1 MKPTRKVKG
10 SNSLETE
17 MGSEGPSEE
26 AQMIVRAAK
35 ESGVTL
41 RLIGGFAIRFH
52 CHGKHSAHLRAYNDI
67 DLFGLSKES
76 ERISLVF
83 RKLGYSP
90 NAEYNFLYGQTRL
103 QFIDE
108 KRQKSV
114 DVFLDKFR
122 MGHTLDFRRRLSLD
136 DLTIPITDLLLTK
149 LQVVQLSAKD
159 VKDIIAIVEDH
170 EITHN
175 EGSEIL
181 NVDRIADQCSK
192 DWGLY
197 KTIAQDLEKVDQ
209 LIREEEFGVVDDQ
222 ELVLKLNTIHDSIM
236 NRKKS
241 LRWTLRALIGT
252 RVRWYREVEEG
263 QAEVF

>member
-1 MKPTRKVKG
+1 
-10 SNSLETE
+10 
-17 MGSEGPSEE
+17 
-26 AQMIVRAAK
+26 
-35 ESGVTL
+35 
-41 RLIGGFAIRFH
+41 
-52 CHGKHSAHLRAYNDI
+52 LRAYNDI
-67 DLFGLSKES
+67 DLFGLSRQS
-76 ERISLVF
+76 EQISQVF
-83 RKLGYSP
+83 HKLGYSP

-108 KRQKSV
+108 KGRKSV

-170 EITHN
+170 AIADSD
-175 EGSEIL
+175 GSEVL
-181 NVDRIADQCSK
+181 NVHRIAHQSSK

-197 KTIAQDLEKVDQ
+197 KTITQNLEKVHQ
-209 LIREEEFGVVDDQ
+209 LIRQEEFRVVDDR
-222 ELVLKLNTIHDSIM
+222 ELAVRLNMIHDSIIYA
-236 NRKKS
+236 RKS
-241 LRWTLRALIGT
+241 LRWKLRSLIGA

-263 QAEVF
+263 QAEVL